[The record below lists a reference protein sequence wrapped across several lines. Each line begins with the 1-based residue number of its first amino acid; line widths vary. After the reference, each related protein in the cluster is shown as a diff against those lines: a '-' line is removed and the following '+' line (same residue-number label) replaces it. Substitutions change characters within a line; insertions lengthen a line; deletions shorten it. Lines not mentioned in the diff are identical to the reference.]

1 MNRVK
6 KERFVDSGQGDRVNK
21 GEALRLKTKDG
32 EELTTL
38 RLHSLGGRE
47 PREQHLVIRLIFG

>member
-47 PREQHLVIRLIFG
+47 QHLVIRLIFA